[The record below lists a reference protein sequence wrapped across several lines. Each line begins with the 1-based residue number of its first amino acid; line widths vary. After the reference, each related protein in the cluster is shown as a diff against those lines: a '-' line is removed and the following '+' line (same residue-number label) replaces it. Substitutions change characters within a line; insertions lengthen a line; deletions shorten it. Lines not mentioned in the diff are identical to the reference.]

1 MYSERLYSLA
11 FAVRK
16 TKLWKAL
23 YDNELFAVSL
33 SNGEIGYCSVM
44 GALGEHL
51 ALALYAGNQGLD
63 SYRLFQEANH
73 MKMNLLKSR
82 EFMLSQVCLQCSFE
96 SKEELSSEELDAVRK
111 YAAEHQIA
119 LRGANAFPQFMS
131 YQTAHYPWLVSR
143 GIEEELLCEMLEA
156 ALEVS
161 ARLREEQ
168 KNALGFSEGP
178 AYDRSIPLLTPTGE
192 GFQWSIYP
200 LPPKQPVTY
209 PMPALR
215 DELLMMRLK
224 KARGS
229 SSTWVCDVVM
239 TPEPFAPED
248 GSAPVF
254 PYMLLAA
261 NCETGLILPTDV
273 VTNYEDEAD
282 ALVWAVGNRML
293 EEGIPKCIRLVDDRT
308 YALLKNI
315 AKTLKI
321 RIERQQ
327 ENNLLDALE
336 EDLLDYCD
344 GQDVDGNDDSANDFF
359 EMFMSL
365 DDDTLLSMPNELW
378 HQLQALDQQGLLTDD
393 VAMKVRALQKHKK
406 R

>member
-16 TKLWKAL
+16 TKLWKTL

-51 ALALYAGNQGLD
+51 ALALYIGSEGLD

-73 MKMNLLKSR
+73 MEMNVLKTQ

-111 YAAEHQIA
+111 YAAEHQIV

-131 YQTAHYPWLVSR
+131 YQAAHYPWPVSR
-143 GIEEELLCEMLEA
+143 GVDEELLCEMLEA

-161 ARLREEQ
+161 AKLKEE
-168 KNALGFSEGP
+168 KKSELGFSEGP
-178 AYDRSIPLLTPTGE
+178 AYDRSVPLLTPVGE
-192 GFQWSIYP
+192 GFKWSLHS
-200 LPPKQPVTY
+200 LPPKQPVSY
-209 PMPALR
+209 PCPALQ

-224 KARGS
+224 RTKVRS
-229 SSTWVCDVVM
+229 SAWVCDVIM
-239 TPEPFAPED
+239 TPEPVAPED

-261 NCETGLILPTDV
+261 NCDTGMILPTDV

-293 EEGIPKCIRLVDDRT
+293 EEGIPERICVVDDRT

-315 AKTLKI
+315 TGALKI
-321 RIERQQ
+321 RVVRQQ
-327 ENNLLDALE
+327 ENSLLDALE
-336 EDLLDYCD
+336 EDLLHYCGSQDID
-344 GQDVDGNDDSANDFF
+344 GGDNSADDFF

-365 DDDTLLSMPNELW
+365 DDDSLLSMPNELW
-378 HQLQALDQQGLLTDD
+378 HQLQALDQRGLLADD
-393 VAMKVRALQKHKK
+393 VAMRVRALQRHKK
-406 R
+406 

>member
-1 MYSERLYSLA
+1 MYLERLYSLA

-23 YDNELFAVSL
+23 YDDELFAVSL
-33 SNGEIGYCSVM
+33 SNGKIGYCSVM

-51 ALALYAGNQGLD
+51 ALALYVGNRGLD
-63 SYRLFQEANH
+63 SYRLFQGANH
-73 MKMNLLKSR
+73 MEMNALKTQ

-96 SKEELSSEELDAVRK
+96 SKEELSPGELDAVRK

-131 YQTAHYPWLVSR
+131 YQAAHYPWPVS
-143 GIEEELLCEMLEA
+143 GGTDEKLLCEILEA

-161 ARLREEQ
+161 ARLKEEQ
-168 KNALGFSEGP
+168 KSALGFSEGP
-178 AYDRSIPLLTPTGE
+178 AYDRSIPLLTPAGE
-192 GFQWSIYP
+192 KFQWSLHP
-200 LPPKQPVTY
+200 LPPKQPVSY
-209 PMPALR
+209 PTPSLR

-224 KARGS
+224 KTRRS
-229 SSTWVCDVVM
+229 SSTWACDVVM

-261 NCETGLILPTDV
+261 NCETGLILPTDI
-273 VTNYEDEAD
+273 VTNYKDEAD

-293 EEGIPKCIRLVDDRT
+293 EEGIPKRICVIDDRT

-315 AKTLKI
+315 ATTLKI
-321 RIERQQ
+321 KIERQQ
-327 ENNLLDALE
+327 ENNLLDTLE
-336 EDLLDYCD
+336 EDLLDCCD
-344 GQDVDGNDDSANDFF
+344 GQDTDGNDDSADGFF

-365 DDDTLLSMPNELW
+365 DDDTLLSMPDELW
-378 HQLQALDQQGLLTDD
+378 HQLQALERQGLLADD
-393 VAMKVRALQKHKK
+393 IAMRVRSLSKA
-406 R
+406 RR

>member
-16 TKLWKAL
+16 TKLWKTL

-51 ALALYAGNQGLD
+51 ALALYIGSKGLD

-73 MKMNLLKSR
+73 MEMNVLKTQ

-96 SKEELSSEELDAVRK
+96 SKDELSSEELDAVRK

-131 YQTAHYPWLVSR
+131 YQAAHYPWPVSR
-143 GIEEELLCEMLEA
+143 GTDEELLCEILEA

-161 ARLREEQ
+161 AKLKEGKKSE
-168 KNALGFSEGP
+168 LGFSEGP
-178 AYDRSIPLLTPTGE
+178 AYDRSVPLLTPVGE
-192 GFQWSIYP
+192 GFKWSLYP
-200 LPPKQPVTY
+200 LLPKQPVTY
-209 PMPALR
+209 PMPVLR

-224 KARGS
+224 KAKGRS
-229 SSTWVCDVVM
+229 SDWVCDVVM

-254 PYMLLAA
+254 PYMLLVA

-273 VTNYEDEAD
+273 VSNYEDEAD
-282 ALVWAVGNRML
+282 TLVWSIGNRML
-293 EEGIPKCIRLVDDRT
+293 EDGIPKCICVVDDRT

-315 AKTLKI
+315 AAALKI
-321 RIERQQ
+321 RIVRQQ
-327 ENNLLDALE
+327 ENSLLDTLE
-336 EDLLDYCD
+336 EDLLDYCG
-344 GQDVDGNDDSANDFF
+344 GQDIDSGDDSANDFF

-365 DDDTLLSMPNELW
+365 DDNTLLSMPNELW
-378 HQLQALDQQGLLTDD
+378 HQLQALEQQGLLADD
-393 VAMKVRALQKHKK
+393 IAMRVRSLSKAK